1 MSPLGNVT
9 SSAPDRN
16 GKGNNQKRARQASLF
31 IFLLILSV
39 PYRHPIVERG
49 RPEVQE
55 CAGRGFKR
63 LIDTWDAAPEAWSPW
78 AAASSDF
85 VPAMP
90 SLATCLRSRIVVAA
104 EAGAHGF
111 RTGGRATSGGRTT
124 ANHEGKVILT
134 MV

>member
-16 GKGNNQKRARQASLF
+16 GKGNNQKSARQASLF

-63 LIDTWDAAPEAWSPW
+63 PSDTWDAAAVWRPHSGSCRMREPSFPAPFDCI
-78 AAASSDF
+78 SDPQIPLTRLLEGP
-85 VPAMP
+85 V
-90 SLATCLRSRIVVAA
+90 SR
-104 EAGAHGF
+104 
-111 RTGGRATSGGRTT
+111 
-124 ANHEGKVILT
+124 
-134 MV
+134 